1 MSVELRL
8 TDNTQQALL
17 DNFLLSPEELAK
29 INFAMSLLGST
40 HSVESLQTHCEL
52 THEQAETLAVALQ
65 LLDKTLFPE
74 NVITKPKQTGGPQST
89 TTLYIRNLPLTVT
102 QEELLAA
109 FENYGNVKE
118 IRMQKEKSNGE
129 FFGSVFVEYIH
140 ASAAK
145 LAQVQMDGKL
155 WGINT
160 VHVSFAKEKQAAADA
175 TGSVNSIFVGGFDT
189 ETDLEAIKQLFTRFG
204 DIINAR
210 MLTDKATGLS
220 KGIAFIDFASTL
232 SAAAAIDNM
241 NNTSQYGRTIKV
253 SYATQKKPQAQTM
266 SSQSL
271 YGGGMGY
278 GYPSDNFG
286 YLSNTMGM
294 QYY

>member
-1 MSVELRL
+1 
-8 TDNTQQALL
+8 
-17 DNFLLSPEELAK
+17 
-29 INFAMSLLGST
+29 MSLLGST

-52 THEQAETLAVALQ
+52 THDHAETLAVALQ
-65 LLDKTLFPE
+65 LLDKTQFPE
-74 NVITKPKQTGGPQST
+74 NVITKPKNSGGPQSA

-102 QEELLAA
+102 HEELQAA

-160 VHVSFAKEKQAAADA
+160 VHVSFAKEKQAAPDT
-175 TGSVNSIFVGGFDT
+175 TGSVNCIFVGGFEP
-189 ETDLEAIKQLFTRFG
+189 ETDLESIKQLFTRFG
-204 DIINAR
+204 DITDAR
-210 MLTDKATGLS
+210 LLTDKTTGLS

-241 NNTSQYGRTIKV
+241 NNSSQYGRTIKV
-253 SYATQKKPQAQTM
+253 SYATQKKPQSQM
-266 SSQSL
+266 SSQAPV
-271 YGGGMGY
+271 YGGPNMAYG

-286 YLSNTMGM
+286 YLPNTMGL

>member
-1 MSVELRL
+1 VELRL
-8 TDNTQQALL
+8 TDNTQQSLL
-17 DNFLLSPEELAK
+17 DNLLLMPEELAK
-29 INFAMSLLGST
+29 LNFAMSLVGST

-52 THEQAETLAVALQ
+52 NHEQAELLAVALQ
-65 LLDKTLFPE
+65 LLDKTQFPE
-74 NVITKPKQTGGPQST
+74 NIITKPKISVGPQSA

-102 QEELLAA
+102 PEELSAA

-129 FFGSVFVEYIH
+129 FFGSVFVEYVH

-160 VHVSFAKEKQAAADA
+160 VHVSFAKEKQAQTPD
-175 TGSVNSIFVGGFDT
+175 TPGSVNSIFVGGFDP
-189 ETDLEAIKQLFTRFG
+189 ETDVEAIKQLFNRFG
-204 DIINAR
+204 DITAAR
-210 MLTDKATGLS
+210 LLTDKASGLS

-241 NNTSQYGRTIKV
+241 NNTAQYGRTIKV
-253 SYATQKKPQAQTM
+253 SYASQKKSQGQ
-266 SSQSL
+266 SGGQSL

-278 GYPSDNFG
+278 GGYPSDNFG